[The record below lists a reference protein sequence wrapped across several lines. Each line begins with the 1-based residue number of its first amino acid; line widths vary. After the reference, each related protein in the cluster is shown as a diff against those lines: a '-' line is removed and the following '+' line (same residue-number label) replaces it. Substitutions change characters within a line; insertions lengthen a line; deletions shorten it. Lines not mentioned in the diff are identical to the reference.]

1 MLRYISLR
9 LRPTRCISGKAE
21 KQQNGQRVTKYQS
34 ASMILPHPTL
44 SLLTTSASCSR
55 EMRAQGEMLRGEI
68 ESQESRQRAA
78 IDELVEAIDVRT
90 QVAELGEDVRWDVKK
105 GQNQLY
111 PENQVEIYN
120 RYKLY
125 PEN

>member
-21 KQQNGQRVTKYQS
+21 KQQNGQRVRKYQS
-34 ASMILPHPTL
+34 ASMILM
-44 SLLTTSASCSR
+44 TTSASCSR
-55 EMRAQGEMLRGEI
+55 EMRAQGEMLRGEM

-90 QVAELGEDVRWDVKK
+90 QVAELGEDVRW
-105 GQNQLY
+105 QY
-111 PENQVEIYN
+111 
-120 RYKLY
+120 
-125 PEN
+125 

>member
-9 LRPTRCISGKAE
+9 LRLTRCISGKAE

-34 ASMILPHPTL
+34 ASMILPHPFNQ
-44 SLLTTSASCSR
+44 SASCSR
-55 EMRAQGEMLRGEI
+55 EMRAQGEMLRGEM

-90 QVAELGEDVRWDVKK
+90 QVAELGEDVRW
-105 GQNQLY
+105 QY
-111 PENQVEIYN
+111 
-120 RYKLY
+120 
-125 PEN
+125 

>member
-1 MLRYISLR
+1 
-9 LRPTRCISGKAE
+9 
-21 KQQNGQRVTKYQS
+21 
-34 ASMILPHPTL
+34 
-44 SLLTTSASCSR
+44 
-55 EMRAQGEMLRGEI
+55 MLRGEI

>member
-1 MLRYISLR
+1 MLRYILLK

-21 KQQNGQRVTKYQS
+21 KQQNGQRVIKYQS

-44 SLLTTSASCSR
+44 SLITIYDISASCSR
-55 EMRAQGEMLRGEI
+55 EMRAQGEMLRGEM

-90 QVAELGEDVRWDVKK
+90 QVAELGEDLRWE
-105 GQNQLY
+105 Y
-111 PENQVEIYN
+111 
-120 RYKLY
+120 
-125 PEN
+125 

>member
-34 ASMILPHPTL
+34 ASMILPHTTL
-44 SLLTTSASCSR
+44 SLITTSASCSR
-55 EMRAQGEMLRGEI
+55 EMRAQGEMLRGEM

-90 QVAELGEDVRWDVKK
+90 QVAELGEDVRWQYQERAKSIISRKSGGNVKT
-105 GQNQLY
+105 
-111 PENQVEIYN
+111 
-120 RYKLY
+120 
-125 PEN
+125 